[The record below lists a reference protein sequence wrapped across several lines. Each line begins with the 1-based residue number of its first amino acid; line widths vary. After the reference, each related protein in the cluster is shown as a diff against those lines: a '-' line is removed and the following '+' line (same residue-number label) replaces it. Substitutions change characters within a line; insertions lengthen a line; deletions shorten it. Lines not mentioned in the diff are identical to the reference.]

1 MQQKQ
6 MPSKNIIT
14 YYPAKEELINVI
26 THLVGLILSIAA
38 TALLITFA
46 SINGTVWHIV
56 SFSIFGSSLITLYLA
71 STLYHS
77 AKKKTLRQKLN
88 VFDHAAIYVL
98 IAGTYTP
105 FCLVGLNGAMGW
117 SLFGITW
124 GLAVIGIILKIF
136 YIGKY
141 DKISTLGYVMM
152 GWVAVIAS
160 KSLINNLEF
169 ETLIYLLLGGIS
181 YTIGAILYAMNSVPY
196 NHAIFH
202 FFVLGGSILHFIS
215 IFFYLL

>member
-1 MQQKQ
+1 